1 MSHPNLCGFGKAL
14 LEACL
19 EGSVRELVLVNCCDT
34 IRSVYDVLLEHGN
47 LDFLYLMDAL
57 HTGGTCAR
65 TRMKE
70 ELLRLARAYGA
81 YRGTEFDPEKF
92 RAAFCPPDRP
102 AGPYLSVLGARVGD
116 ALFEQMERTMPLP
129 CATTPASTTAAWPRR
144 RRDWTSM
151 PAWSGTPARCWSS
164 CPVCG

>member
-102 AGPYLSVLGARVGD
+102 AGPTSAYWAPGWGTRCLSRWSGPCPSR
-116 ALFEQMERTMPLP
+116 

-151 PAWSGTPARCWSS
+151 PA
-164 CPVCG
+164 